1 MAKKVT
7 VREVMAQLKR
17 VELRQRAQRAV
28 LRKCPV
34 KFLKEMTEVI
44 RLESASSFWR
54 VPMTGQKKYYLDML
68 THVQE
73 EDLPTEK
80 LKRDEYARQD
90 WVHTREVPR
99 EYLKEWQEYLA

>member
-1 MAKKVT
+1 MRRKELTAT
-7 VREVMAQLKR
+7 IERIRELEAEQDAINA
-17 VELRQRAQRAV
+17 EL
-28 LRKCPV
+28 
-34 KFLKEMTEVI
+34 EGTEVI